1 MDLFSKKLAESMSH
15 LSMSTFQIGDKQVV
29 SRVVRWISND
39 VFLPIGNKL
48 DQPWLFI
55 DQRLLILDN
64 VARESECYKEQ
75 EGYYFHGC
83 RLNIMRCDG

>member
-1 MDLFSKKLAESMSH
+1 MDLFSKKLTESMSH

-48 DQPWLFI
+48 DQPWLLI

-75 EGYYFHGC
+75 EG
-83 RLNIMRCDG
+83 